1 VKKAVGLLLVA
12 VMLTGIFGG
21 AGAALA
27 APDTAGP
34 PGGGPAAVMEQPLPG
49 DGPGFAANGGKLQE
63 RRAGIKAF
71 RERMAGKFKKLKEL
85 RQETRRLL
93 GELKE
98 RRDTLK
104 PLIAEA
110 RENGEKEK
118 LAKLEPIRIDAK
130 AIVEATRKL
139 RAEKRQL
146 WHEFFQAVRNGE
158 WQRAEAIF
166 DQILWHK
173 QVINANLKQ
182 LIALA
187 DKAIAILQQ

>member
-1 VKKAVGLLLVA
+1 MKKVVGLLLVA

-34 PGGGPAAVMEQPLPG
+34 PEGGPAAVMEQSLPG
-49 DGPGFAANGGKLQE
+49 DGPGFAANGGRQDWREKMQ
-63 RRAGIKAF
+63 AF
-71 RERMAGKFKKLKEL
+71 REQMAGKFKKLKEL
-85 RQETRRLL
+85 RQETRQLL

-139 RAEKRQL
+139 RAEKRHL
-146 WHEFFQAVRNGE
+146 WHEFRKAVRNSE
-158 WQRAEAIF
+158 WQRAESVF

>member
-1 VKKAVGLLLVA
+1 
-12 VMLTGIFGG
+12 MLTGIFGG

-27 APDTAGP
+27 APDSAGP
-34 PGGGPAAVMEQPLPG
+34 PEGGPAAVMEQPLPG
-49 DGPGFAANGGKLQE
+49 DGPGFAADGKLQE
-63 RRAGIKAF
+63 RRAGMKAF
-71 RERMAGKFKKLKEL
+71 REQMAGKFKKLKEL
-85 RQETRRLL
+85 RQETRRLR

-118 LAKLEPIRIDAK
+118 LAKLKPIRIETK

-146 WHEFFQAVRNGE
+146 WHEFFQAVRRGE

-182 LIALA
+182 LIVLA

>member
-1 VKKAVGLLLVA
+1 MKKAVGLLLVA
-12 VMLTGIFGG
+12 GMLTGIFGG
-21 AGAALA
+21 AGVALA
-27 APDTAGP
+27 APGSAGP
-34 PGGGPAAVMEQPLPG
+34 PEGGPSAVMEQPLPG
-49 DGPGFAANGGKLQE
+49 DGPGFAAGGKKQE
-63 RRAGIKAF
+63 RRAGMQAF
-71 RERMAGKFKKLKEL
+71 RQQMAGKFEQLKEL
-85 RQETRRLL
+85 RQETRQLL

-110 RENGEKEK
+110 RENGDKEK
-118 LAKLEPIRIDAK
+118 LAKLEPIRVDTK
-130 AIVEATRKL
+130 AVVEATRKL

-146 WHEFFQAVRNGE
+146 WHEFRQAVRNGE
-158 WQRAEAIF
+158 WQRAEAVF

>member
-1 VKKAVGLLLVA
+1 MKKAVGLLLVA
-12 VMLTGIFGG
+12 VMLIGIFGG
-21 AGAALA
+21 SGAALA

-34 PGGGPAAVMEQPLPG
+34 LEGGPAAVMEQPLPG
-49 DGPGFAANGGKLQE
+49 DGPGFAANGGRQDWREKMQ
-63 RRAGIKAF
+63 AF
-71 RERMAGKFKKLKEL
+71 REQMAGKFKKLKEL
-85 RQETRRLL
+85 RQETSQLL

-146 WHEFFQAVRNGE
+146 WHEFRKAVRNGE
-158 WQRAEAIF
+158 WQRAESVF